1 MHGPRLYPSKDSE
14 FCRDQPFKVSFN
26 LESLPDAPYLPRDL
40 HLEYPWGLKHGP
52 RPYMHV
58 VCVFIYIYIY
68 LFHTYIISSYIL
80 YIHENA
86 IWWARWKLGI
96 RIAMILYLGREKVI
110 IFWSPSPQC
119 CKLGL
124 QTICTTL
131 PDLVIKN
138 LNHHQTSNVQELYL
152 LIISPGKYSLSRPSA
167 AIPFLHHAATTWR
180 HWKTADYWWIDANGR
195 CNAIHDFIDKSPP
208 NSPSN
213 TLLYF
218 QKTTNNGGAHAAQV
232 KCPTTISSTLPDSA
246 SPESSWEFRLQPAGN
261 FCSRWAFW
269 PCRHSEKKSHP

>member
-1 MHGPRLYPSKDSE
+1 MKLQSDEHGESWA
-14 FCRDQPFKVSFN
+14 
-26 LESLPDAPYLPRDL
+26 LELQWYSTWAGRKWLFFDLRVHNAANSDCKRFAP
-40 HLEYPWGLKHGP
+40 
-52 RPYMHV
+52 
-58 VCVFIYIYIY
+58 
-68 LFHTYIISSYIL
+68 
-80 YIHENA
+80 
-86 IWWARWKLGI
+86 
-96 RIAMILYLGREKVI
+96 
-110 IFWSPSPQC
+110 
-119 CKLGL
+119 
-124 QTICTTL
+124 L